1 MKALYN
7 EHWKAKRIEVIQ
19 ASPKL
24 FNAEIDLYSKD
35 SEKTLICEGSR
46 DVSALLE
53 AFGSY
58 RIEIEENEDSQ
69 LEFGRFKLC
78 FTSDSYFE
86 VDFDNIYE
94 KNT

>member
-7 EHWKAKRIEVIQ
+7 EHWKTRRIEVTQ

-24 FNAEIDLYSKD
+24 FDAVIELYSKN
-35 SEKTLICEGSR
+35 EVKTLICEGST

-53 AFGSY
+53 AFDSY
-58 RIEIEENEDSQ
+58 RIEVEENPDSQ
-69 LEFGRFKLC
+69 VEFGKFKLC

-86 VDFDNIYE
+86 VYFDRIYE